1 MTLPPV
7 IGSPELDELYFLH
20 DKEPAQVAGALC
32 KVASVS
38 PADHTRFAWLV
49 NHVVGESQEQWG
61 SASALLEKTL
71 ARSAEPAVL
80 RHRAI
85 AALFAGDALSGLAL
99 LPLFA
104 AAAGVTLSLALAAVR
119 LGVIQFSRKD
129 IPAMDLAGPFLA
141 VVEHIE
147 ADQSQPGKIAVI
159 LAAGLNNVS
168 SRLMDDQSAPGDD
181 PLYRQALTLGAAVC
195 KAIWSVAGTW
205 INQERADYLIAL
217 CANRTGDFERARQ
230 AADSGLSTI
239 DRFGQED
246 VDRAFLLLELSRALH
261 GLGES
266 VQGAQARADAEQ
278 LAQDFDPSLREWFDS
293 RAQG

>member
-1 MTLPPV
+1 MNC
-7 IGSPELDELYFLH
+7 LH
-20 DKEPAQVAGALC
+20 DKEPAKVAEALC
-32 KVASVS
+32 RVVGVS

-49 NHVVGESQEQWG
+49 NHVVGESLEQWG
-61 SASALLEKTL
+61 SASALLEKTV

-85 AALFAGDALSGLAL
+85 AALFAGDALNGLAL
-99 LPLFA
+99 LPRFA
-104 AAAGVTLSLALAAVR
+104 DAAGVSLSLALAAVR

-141 VVEHIE
+141 VVEQIE
-147 ADQSQPGKIAVI
+147 AGQSQPGKIATI
-159 LAAGLNNVS
+159 LAAGLNNVT
-168 SRLMDDQSAPGDD
+168 SRLIDEYPGDD
-181 PLYRQALTLGAAVC
+181 PLYRQALTQGAAVC

-217 CANRTGDFERARQ
+217 CANRTGDFERAKQ
-230 AADSGLSTI
+230 AADSGLDTI
-239 DRFGQED
+239 RRFGQDD

-261 GLGES
+261 GLGEPA
-266 VQGAQARADAEQ
+266 QGAQARAEAMQ

>member
-1 MTLPPV
+1 MTLSPV
-7 IGSPELDELYFLH
+7 IGSSELDELYGIH
-20 DKEPAQVAGALC
+20 DKEPAQVAEALC
-32 KVASVS
+32 RVAGVS

-49 NHVVGESQEQWG
+49 NHVVGESLEQWG
-61 SASALLEKTL
+61 SASALLEKTV

-85 AALFAGDALSGLAL
+85 AALFAGDALNGLAL
-99 LPLFA
+99 LPRFA
-104 AAAGVTLSLALAAVR
+104 AAAGVSLSLALAAVR

-129 IPAMDLAGPFLA
+129 IPAMDLVGPFLA
-141 VVEHIE
+141 VVEQIE
-147 ADQSQPGKIAVI
+147 AGQSQPGKIATI
-159 LAAGLNNVS
+159 LAAGLNNVT
-168 SRLMDDQSAPGDD
+168 SRLMDEYPGDD
-181 PLYRQALTLGAAVC
+181 PLYRQALTQGAAVC

-217 CANRTGDFERARQ
+217 CANRTGDFERAKQ
-230 AADSGLSTI
+230 AADSGLDTI
-239 DRFGQED
+239 SRFGQDD

-261 GLGES
+261 GLGEPA
-266 VQGAQARADAEQ
+266 QGAQAREEAMQ

>member
-1 MTLPPV
+1 MTL
-7 IGSPELDELYFLH
+7 SPEIDSSELDELYCLH
-20 DKEPAQVAGALC
+20 DKAPAQVAEALC

-38 PADHTRFAWLV
+38 PADHGRFAWLV

-61 SASALLEKTL
+61 SASALLEKTV

-85 AALFAGDALSGLAL
+85 AALFAGDALNGLAL
-99 LPLFA
+99 LPRFA
-104 AAAGVTLSLALAAVR
+104 DAAGVSLTLALAAVR

-147 ADQSQPGKIAVI
+147 AGQSQPGKIATI
-159 LAAGLNNVS
+159 LAAGLNNVT
-168 SRLMDDQSAPGDD
+168 SRLVDERPGDD
-181 PLYRQALTLGAAVC
+181 PLYRQALTQGAAVC

-217 CANRTGDFERARQ
+217 CANRTGDFERAKQ
-230 AADSGLSTI
+230 AADSGLDTI
-239 DRFGQED
+239 TRYGQED

-266 VQGAQARADAEQ
+266 AQGVQARTDAEQ